1 VSELPIILVP
11 PAIARIQSELPPIP
25 EPSRPQ
31 PPPEPQRV
39 EWKKV
44 ALITL
49 AVALGFLVCGGVSVM
64 VAPGLTIGISLLA
77 GLAVSGAFAGGA
89 VSQLLSFPERCQKH
103 SQDKQ
108 RFILKQ
114 QEYSKAK
121 TALLERK
128 RQYQNA
134 LDAYRQKREQLK
146 AKCHAPE
153 KIAEFRQEKYVQ
165 ALRLT
170 GSHDGTDST
179 SKVGSSEALLGK
191 ALNLY
196 FPNRIQT
203 GLTLTIPG
211 RSGWSYDPDF
221 AYLDKTTGLRI
232 DIEVDEPYTHQTGE
246 PIHYRGKDERRNSFF
261 LGRGWLVIRFSE
273 KQVVLSPNRCC
284 KTIAQ
289 VIAEL
294 TGDSSVLNPFTT
306 ISDLEPMPQWTYE
319 EALDMAQCRHRDQYQ
334 PVKKNRV
341 KPRSPS
347 PNLRK

>member
-1 VSELPIILVP
+1 VSEFPIILVP

-31 PPPEPQRV
+31 PPSEPQLPTPIGSAPQRV

-49 AVALGFLVCGGVSVM
+49 GVALGFLVCGAVSVM
-64 VAPGLTIGISLLA
+64 VSTGLAVRIALLA
-77 GLAVSGAFAGGA
+77 GLAVPGTFAGG
-89 VSQLLSFPERCQKH
+89 VISQLLSFPKRCHKH
-103 SQDKQ
+103 RQDKQ
-108 RFILKQ
+108 RFTLKQ

-121 TALLERK
+121 AALPERK
-128 RQYQNA
+128 RHYKNA

-153 KIAEFRQEKYVQ
+153 KIAEFRQEKYFQ

-179 SKVGSSEALLGK
+179 SKVGSSEALLGN

-196 FPNRIQT
+196 FPNRIYI
-203 GLTLTIPG
+203 GLTLTIPD

-261 LGRGWLVIRFSE
+261 LARGWLVIRFSE
-273 KQVVLSPNRCC
+273 RQVVLSPNRCC

-306 ISDLEPMPQWTYE
+306 ISDLEPVPQWTYE
-319 EALDMAQCRHRDQYQ
+319 EALDMSRCKHRDQY
-334 PVKKNRV
+334 
-341 KPRSPS
+341 
-347 PNLRK
+347 